1 MNHLLTAPARII
13 VSFIKLFELRR
24 NGKKPKLCFL
34 CLFLRAQKRDR
45 SFPLHS
51 RGFFFFFLE
60 EITKDKWMK

>member
-1 MNHLLTAPARII
+1 MEKFVGGLWLVCGLL
-13 VSFIKLFELRR
+13 F
-24 NGKKPKLCFL
+24 GKYSKVGKPELCFL

-60 EITKDKWMK
+60 EITKDKWIK